1 MIAAHFKLHQ
11 KHSDSIAL
19 YTTDNNVFKVVHQ
32 ENELST
38 PRTEQITYLKTFTF
52 YIKNYAT
59 KNICGQ
65 SGFCCLNFLTYMVV
79 FVRNR

>member
-1 MIAAHFKLHQ
+1 MSLLDDTVSSANGKKL
-11 KHSDSIAL
+11 
-19 YTTDNNVFKVVHQ
+19 NVSKVVHQ